1 MLQENDTEDIR
12 LIREFSEGRRESF
25 EKIFEKHSTKI
36 KFFAKK
42 FSSMYQLY
50 NIEEDIVQRTFMIF
64 YKNPTKFN
72 VKLSTSFQS
81 WLLGVAKKE
90 IQKDAKKYGSFVSI
104 ENLEREAL
112 KKLNDM
118 MRYMPN
124 LDENYDEKTK
134 RKQLIDAI
142 NMLPPLFKETVELY
156 KDLDLSMN
164 ELADVLEVP
173 EGTAKSRINRTIKYL
188 RRIIGKD
195 KK

>member
-1 MLQENDTEDIR
+1 MLQENDIEDADLVVR
-12 LIREFSEGRRESF
+12 LSRGELKCF
-25 EKIFEKHSTKI
+25 ERIFEKYGDKI

-42 FSSMYQLY
+42 CSNMYQLY

-64 YKNPTKFN
+64 YKNPSKFN
-72 VKLSTSFQS
+72 VKLNTSFQS

-104 ENLEREAL
+104 ESLEREAL

-118 MRYMPN
+118 MRCVPN
-124 LDENYDEKTK
+124 LDETCDEKTK
-134 RKQLIDAI
+134 RTQLINAI

-156 KDLDLSMN
+156 KDFDLHMN
-164 ELADVLEVP
+164 ELAEVLEVP

-188 RRIIGKD
+188 RRIIAKD